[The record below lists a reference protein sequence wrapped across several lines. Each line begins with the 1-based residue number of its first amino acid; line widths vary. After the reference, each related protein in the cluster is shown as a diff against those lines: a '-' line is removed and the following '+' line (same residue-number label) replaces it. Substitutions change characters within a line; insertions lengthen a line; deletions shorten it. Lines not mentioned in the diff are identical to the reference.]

1 MENIKNLK
9 VNKEKVTNFFKK
21 GALFVLIGGLLFL
34 LAGCQEDRLLATNSE
49 AVYDVIDTTDE
60 TLLNE
65 GIEQILDVPNEEFKL
80 KVNYKCVLAKNAKW
94 TITGDKQIFSEIST
108 VGLPEGYKVYVD
120 NVHTDTTIRSIYP
133 TVDGITQDTMDD
145 RLHAGQLLGFPISD
159 TNVYGNIN
167 SIEGQND
174 NFISAT
180 CSGFVGASA
189 YIDNHTT
196 SSSSTSMTYVHLD
209 ERRRTE
215 SEYLLCGVYANKI
228 DSVIDLI
235 IEKPDGTKTCTSVN
249 SVVEVSVWPYVTY
262 KDGMNRTCHIYY
274 FIDKN
279 TGKVAHQELNN
290 EEYQQHVKS
299 MTSK

>member
-1 MENIKNLK
+1 MKNVKNLDVNRKSVAK
-9 VNKEKVTNFFKK
+9 VLKRGVLYALVGGILMLLTGCTENRVLSTN
-21 GALFVLIGGLLFL
+21 ADVI
-34 LAGCQEDRLLATNSE
+34 
-49 AVYDVIDTTDE
+49 YDVIDTTDE

-65 GIEQILDVPNEEFKL
+65 GIEQILDVPNEDFKL
-80 KVNYKCVLAKNAKW
+80 KVVYKCDLAKNAKW
-94 TITGDKQIFSEIST
+94 TVTGDKQLYCEIST
-108 VGLPEGYKVYVD
+108 IGLPKGYEVYVD

-159 TNVYGNIN
+159 TNSYGNII

-174 NFISAT
+174 TFISAT
-180 CSGFVGASA
+180 ASGFVGATG
-189 YIDNHTT
+189 YVDTTT
-196 SSSSTSMTYVHLD
+196 STSSSTSMTYVHLD

-215 SEYLLCGVYANKI
+215 YEYLLCGVYANKI

-235 IEKPDGTKTCTSVN
+235 IKKTDDTKTCTSVN

-262 KDGMNRTCHIYY
+262 KDGMNRTRHMYY

-279 TGKVAHQELNN
+279 TGKVDHCELSD
-290 EEYQQHVKS
+290 EEYKIQ
-299 MTSK
+299 TRSK